1 LKSIFIIGS
10 VVILGLLL
18 AYLASPGNN
27 AASQPGGAEE
37 AMSAQPR
44 EIPPIDLNRPAVT
57 ETAAF
62 ALG

>member
-1 LKSIFIIGS
+1 MDSSLKRFLFLPF

-18 AYLASPGNN
+18 FSA
-27 AASQPGGAEE
+27 PGGGG
-37 AMSAQPR
+37 
-44 EIPPIDLNRPAVT
+44 EIPPIDASLPAVT